1 MLPAMWVGAMS
12 VMKIRIQKMTRSIV
26 IALAVL
32 SLVGIGYWYFKGDV
46 DKPAMITAMPVRM
59 DLEEAV
65 LASGM
70 IHAQN
75 TVEVGAQV
83 SGQLQRLHVGLGDR
97 VTKGQLLAEIDPQ
110 QQQNALKNARAGL
123 ANVHAQKRAR
133 EALLRQYQLELIR
146 QKRMRGQD
154 ASAQADLE
162 VAEAQVASTR
172 AEIAALESEILQAE
186 TEVDTAQVDLAY
198 TQINAPIDGVVVDV
212 VTKEGQTIISAQTVP
227 TILTLAVLDTVTV
240 KAEISE
246 ADVAKVRPGLEVSFT
261 TLGNAT
267 RHHGTLQAIEPGP
280 TIDISDSTSAASAE
294 AIYYNGLFDVANTDH
309 ALRIGM
315 TAQVRI
321 ILARA
326 QDVLSIPV
334 SALGPADGEGRH
346 TVSVLR
352 DGMSRKAVIRT
363 GLTDK
368 VHVQVLEGLADGD
381 QIIIGDSGA
390 GDLPVENA
398 TGRPRRGGM

>member
-1 MLPAMWVGAMS
+1 MLVGAMGCNG
-12 VMKIRIQKMTRSIV
+12 IRIQKMTRIIV
-26 IALAVL
+26 IVLAVL
-32 SLVGIGYWYFKGDV
+32 SVAGIGYWYFKGDG

-83 SGQLQRLHVGLGDR
+83 SGQLQRLHVALGER

-186 TEVDTAQVDLAY
+186 TEVDTAQVDLGY

-246 ADVAKVRPGLEVSFT
+246 ADVVKVRPGLEVSFT
-261 TLGNAT
+261 TLGSAT
-267 RHHGTLQAIEPGP
+267 RHSGTLQAIEPGP

-294 AIYYNGLFDVANTDH
+294 AIYYNGLFDVPNIDH

-321 ILARA
+321 VLARA

-334 SALGPADGEGRH
+334 SALDATTVEGQR

-352 DGMSRKAVIRT
+352 DGVPRKTVIRT

-368 VHVQVLEGLADGD
+368 VHVQVMEGLDEGD

-390 GDLPVENA
+390 GDLPVETA
-398 TGRPRRGGM
+398 TGRPRHGGM